1 MHSPPEAVLA
11 ASLLLGLQRSRAS
24 EEDVKDSALH
34 PEEHAELDATRTS
47 EAERSKELRSSPGGG
62 GTWHPPRG
70 GDFRLR
76 SLREDPGSGEVLFL
90 VRLREVAEMLAFIA
104 FFAGVFYIYVLSRQP
119 QSMYHMS
126 AGSFFEGTKEYREA
140 RHIFL
145 WAFLAPQQW
154 VMHARLYTKASVV
167 EAGQLMLITAYTM
180 VFGLMAVQVDMDADS
195 WIRPHLQVRILYT
208 LSTLSMISV
217 FVKASRMPMEPLIAK
232 TGNFYLK
239 VKYVV
244 WSGYPV
250 AYMLRSLGVLSAWQ
264 EEVLVYTSLDVVA
277 KSLSLIASSTGPLF
291 TLFLS
296 TWGHWH
302 ISGGMHDFRVTVQEP
317 DWGVQSV
324 EMDRSTEKGEQ
335 ATGLRAGQSNFLRD
349 AVDAEDAQRL
359 QRIAQQVDTQLSF
372 MAQKTPITVKLGNVS
387 VGAECYVSRS
397 LWGSRQLA
405 ITVRHAEA
413 SKPKGEDD
421 AGSLSSR
428 SSSAESETKSK
439 TATLT
444 SGKVALHQYLAE
456 RTDSSEVGEKYWQ
469 TRLASEQTD

>member
-1 MHSPPEAVLA
+1 
-11 ASLLLGLQRSRAS
+11 
-24 EEDVKDSALH
+24 
-34 PEEHAELDATRTS
+34 
-47 EAERSKELRSSPGGG
+47 
-62 GTWHPPRG
+62 
-70 GDFRLR
+70 
-76 SLREDPGSGEVLFL
+76 
-90 VRLREVAEMLAFIA
+90 MLAFIA
-104 FFAGVFYIYVLSRQP
+104 FFVARLALDAERGVFYIYVLSRQP

-145 WAFLAPQQW
+145 WAFLAPQQRPGRMRGSHRGFGW

-180 VFGLMAVQVDMDADS
+180 VFGLMAVQALELALVDMDADS
-195 WIRPHLQVRILYT
+195 WIRPHLQARAPLARDDNTLVRILYT

-217 FVKASRMPMEPLIAK
+217 FVKASRMPMEPLIAARRRRAF
-232 TGNFYLK
+232 GFRGSRSRSRSFPNDSQRRVL
-239 VKYVV
+239 
-244 WSGYPV
+244 S
-250 AYMLRSLGVLSAWQ
+250 ARSLGVLSAWQ

-359 QRIAQQVDTQLSF
+359 QRIAQQERSG
-372 MAQKTPITVKLGNVS
+372 GNV
-387 VGAECYVSRS
+387 
-397 LWGSRQLA
+397 
-405 ITVRHAEA
+405 
-413 SKPKGEDD
+413 
-421 AGSLSSR
+421 
-428 SSSAESETKSK
+428 
-439 TATLT
+439 
-444 SGKVALHQYLAE
+444 
-456 RTDSSEVGEKYWQ
+456 
-469 TRLASEQTD
+469 